1 MTIFDKCSAYTL
13 PQEVQEMGI
22 YPYFTPIQETTAT
35 EARIGGEWKIMV
47 GSNNYLG
54 LTHHPSVLEA
64 TRRAALQY
72 GAGSTGSRFLNGTLD
87 LHYELEARLAAFFH
101 KEAALVFTTGY
112 QASLGAIGPLVGRN
126 DHVFLDRLDHA
137 SLVDGARLS
146 HGELHRYAH
155 GDFEGLARQ
164 LARAPRDAGKL
175 VVTDGVFSMEGSIV
189 DLPRLVAIGKEHGA
203 AILVDEAHALGV
215 LGDDGAGTVSHFGLG
230 DRVDLILAT
239 FSKSL
244 ASVGG
249 VVAGPADVVQF
260 LRHHSRALIFTA
272 SMPPASVAGAL
283 AALDVLQQE
292 PERRSRL
299 WENTNRVA
307 SGLRAL
313 GFDVG
318 ATQTPVIPVLIG
330 DPFQAM
336 SAWRALFDLG
346 VFTHPIIPPAVP
358 AHSCRIRVSMSAEHT
373 TEQIDR
379 VLDAFAALSREST
392 SSLSSRGS
400 GASPFLSS
408 RGTTSVARGTEGSAL
423 PAVPDA
429 S

>member
-1 MTIFDKCSAYTL
+1 MTLFDKCAAYTL
-13 PQEVQEMGI
+13 PGEVQAMGI
-22 YPYFTPIQETTAT
+22 YPYFTPLEETTAT

-54 LTHHPSVLEA
+54 LTHHPKVLEA
-64 TRRAALQY
+64 TQRATLRY

-87 LHYELEARLAAFFH
+87 LHYELEARLAAFFS

-112 QASLGAIGPLVGRN
+112 QASLGVLAPLLGRN

-137 SLVDGARLS
+137 SLVDGARMSL
-146 HGELHRYAH
+146 GEVHRYAH
-155 GDFEGLARQ
+155 GDFDGLSRQ
-164 LARAPRDAGKL
+164 LARAPIGAGKL

-189 DLPRLVAIGKEHGA
+189 DLPRLVAVSKEHGA

-215 LGDDGAGTVSHFGLG
+215 LGPDGAGTVSHFGLG
-230 DRVDLILAT
+230 DHVDLILAT

-249 VVAGPADVVQF
+249 VVAGPADVVQY

-283 AALDVLQQE
+283 AALDVLKEE
-292 PERRSRL
+292 PERRERL

-318 ATQTPVIPVLIG
+318 RTQSPVIPVLIG
-330 DPFQAM
+330 DAIAAM
-336 SAWRALFDLG
+336 TTWRALFDQH

-358 AHSCRIRVSMSAEHT
+358 AHACRIRVSMSAEHSS
-373 TEQIDR
+373 EQIER
-379 VLDAFAALSREST
+379 VLAAFATLAYVRNERVNFRHNGRNTDKST
-392 SSLSSRGS
+392 DRSTPVGQPI
-400 GASPFLSS
+400 AQQ
-408 RGTTSVARGTEGSAL
+408 
-423 PAVPDA
+423 
-429 S
+429 